1 MKRALIVLCVVA
13 AVAVGQTIPAAVPF
27 PQPEIQYLD
36 SAGIPLAGSKLCSYI
51 AGTTTPLATYTDST
65 AGTPN
70 TNPIILDSYGRASVW
85 VGSGLYKFVLRT
97 GGTGSCSDGV
107 VQWTQDNV
115 GSWLYSTTAALAL
128 TSRLTVSIP
137 GTLAIGSDLGPS
149 AFYTTSTT
157 VKSVTAIVKTAPT
170 GASLVMTIQQ
180 GATVLFTCTIPA
192 ASTSCT
198 ASSGAQTVPANTRV
212 VVNITAVGT
221 TFPGADLTLQLN

>member
-13 AVAVGQTIPAAVPF
+13 AAAVGQTIPAAVPL
-27 PQPEIQYLD
+27 PNPEVQFVD
-36 SAGIPLAGSKLCSYI
+36 AAGVPLAGAFVCSYQ
-51 AGTTTPLATYTDST
+51 AGTSTPTATYTDST
-65 AGTPN
+65 ASTPN
-70 TNPIILDSYGRASVW
+70 SNPVVLDSAGRASIW
-85 VGSGLYKFVLRT
+85 VGPALVKIVVRT
-97 GGTGSCSDGV
+97 GATTCANGV
-107 VQWTQDNV
+107 VAWTQDNI
-115 GSWLYSTTAALAL
+115 SNWLTGYTAIAGLS
-128 TSRLTVSIP
+128 SRLTVSIP

-149 AFYTTSTT
+149 AFYTASTT

-170 GASLVMTIQQ
+170 GASLVMQVQQ